1 MKTLV
6 KVVVL
11 CGTIAL
17 LTYIL
22 IDKYHVNT
30 YFTNLT
36 EEEVQA
42 NNEEFVRKL
51 REGMIARQETVEL
64 SYKGDGD
71 AAHEFVGDAIDKV
84 FEIDDDSTTSDF
96 DYLRYCYLGTEI
108 KIKGI
113 LDSYKVVY
121 KFDYNETKEQT
132 EIVDKN
138 IKSALKVLN
147 VDDATDYE
155 KIKKIHNY
163 IIRNATYDVS
173 VMKNSA
179 YDNLINRSSV
189 CQGYALITYKMMKEA
204 GIDCRIVTGE
214 GKGVSHAWNIVKL
227 DGLWYN
233 IDCTWDDPV
242 APDNKPH
249 LEYTYF
255 LKSNEDF
262 HDHVRDK
269 EFETEEFNEKYKMA
283 DISY

>member
-1 MKTLV
+1 
-6 KVVVL
+6 
-11 CGTIAL
+11 
-17 LTYIL
+17 
-22 IDKYHVNT
+22 
-30 YFTNLT
+30 
-36 EEEVQA
+36 
-42 NNEEFVRKL
+42 
-51 REGMIARQETVEL
+51 
-64 SYKGDGD
+64 
-71 AAHEFVGDAIDKV
+71 
-84 FEIDDDSTTSDF
+84 
-96 DYLRYCYLGTEI
+96 
-108 KIKGI
+108 
-113 LDSYKVVY
+113 
-121 KFDYNETKEQT
+121 
-132 EIVDKN
+132 
-138 IKSALKVLN
+138 
-147 VDDATDYE
+147 
-155 KIKKIHNY
+155 
-163 IIRNATYDVS
+163 
-173 VMKNSA
+173 MKNSA